1 MEKNIQATT
10 SKEVFKIPDDISIKV
25 SQNKINPKIQTVEKR
40 KIERHVLDEKTF
52 ITGLEKIIERDYY
65 PELKKL
71 RAQKEYIEAVKEGD
85 IGKIEELK
93 KCYSVRTLNQSTP
106 SSIETPRGDTFL
118 NEYEKCKKESKTL
131 LDNYN
136 VDSYLNR
143 YTSEDNR
150 DFNHILKK
158 QNEEFKKSHRWIYK
172 AIEDHNEKHELM
184 IKPLPGAD
192 EQALSIANNESSKIQ
207 QPIGWKSSL
216 DNGFFGPLE
225 EAPLTIAESIRLN
238 EINKITINKEGT
250 RLDGNDLNK
259 KQIEKV
265 KPRYDIFTKPPEV
278 DITGKKIEEDKVI
291 EQILDNIQPEEG
303 SNSPEMTWGYID
315 GTPFR
320 LDGNDIT
327 TVANSTPSF
336 KISDISEKEQIARN
350 LIDNII
356 ASKEAKKREN
366 LQPTSINSVRSNSL
380 SSKIMGMTPASQKLM
395 KTKLGFSSISTPYGS
410 AWQSNSSAW
419 DTPSTSRGMNVDSI
433 RKLIK
438 KKADKK

>member
-1 MEKNIQATT
+1 MDKNVQPTT
-10 SKEVFKIPDDISIKV
+10 SKELFKVPDVNTKV
-25 SQNKINPKIQTVEKR
+25 SQKKINPKIQTVEKR

-52 ITGLEKIIERDYY
+52 ITGLERIIERDYY

-71 RAQKEYIEAVKEGD
+71 RAQKEYSDAVKEGD
-85 IGKIEELK
+85 TKKIEELK
-93 KCYSVRTLNQSTP
+93 KCYSVRTLSQSTP
-106 SSIETPRGDTFL
+106 STVATPRDDASDS
-118 NEYEKCKKESKTL
+118 EDEKCDKEPKTL
-131 LDNYN
+131 LDDYN

-150 DFNHILKK
+150 DFDFILKK
-158 QNEEFKKSHRWIYK
+158 QNEDFKKSHKWIYK
-172 AIEDHNEKHELM
+172 SIEDHNARHEAM
-184 IKPLPGAD
+184 IKPLPEAD
-192 EQALSIANNESSKIQ
+192 EQALAIANNESSKVQ

-216 DNGFFGPLE
+216 ETGFFGPLE
-225 EAPLTIAESIRLN
+225 EAPLTVAEYVKQNQVS
-238 EINKITINKEGT
+238 KISINKEGT
-250 RLDGNDLNK
+250 RLDENIFNN

-265 KPRYDIFTKPPEV
+265 KPRYDIFARPPEI
-278 DITGKKIEEDKVI
+278 DITGKRIEEDKVI

-303 SNSPEMTWGYID
+303 NNSPEMTWGYID

-327 TVANSTPSF
+327 TVGSSTPSF
-336 KISDISEKEQIARN
+336 RISNISEKEQIARN

-366 LQPTSINSVRSNSL
+366 SQPINNGSVRSNSL
-380 SSKIMGMTPASQKLM
+380 NGKIMGMTPASQKLM

-410 AWQSNSSAW
+410 SWQSNNSAW
-419 DTPSTSRGMNVDSI
+419 DTPSTSRGMNMDSI

-438 KKADKK
+438 KKTDKK